1 MLCRMILNLTVSA
14 IFGVRHFEF
23 CNKMLYFMNTL
34 MYCYK
39 MKLVTKVRNFPK
51 MLIAFDVWAI
61 LAMKLVL
68 TDSLG
73 HAENMDANFAI
84 SSSDCANKN

>member
-1 MLCRMILNLTVSA
+1 
-14 IFGVRHFEF
+14 
-23 CNKMLYFMNTL
+23 
-34 MYCYK
+34 
-39 MKLVTKVRNFPK
+39 
-51 MLIAFDVWAI
+51 MLIAFDVLAI